1 MTAKEDINPAVLNWD
16 GPHGLPNYSKI
27 ADGDFATALLQGFT
41 ENLAEIAAIASNAE
55 TPTFENT
62 IDALERAGETLGR
75 AASLFFTKAGNHT
88 NDDIQALER
97 EFAPQF
103 ARHSGEIAKNRALF
117 ERVDALWEKRE
128 ELDLNAEQRQVL
140 KKTRRGFIRMGAAL
154 IGDDQTRLIAINERL
169 ASLGTQFGQNV
180 LKDEKD
186 WIMPLDES
194 DLDGIPADLKSI
206 MAGVAADRG
215 YEGQYAVTTSRSV
228 VVPFLASSKRRD
240 LRERAFAA
248 WTLRGENG
256 GETDNGAVIEETLRL
271 RAEKAKLLGFSNFA
285 ELKLDGTMAKTPGAV
300 MELLETVWEK
310 SRARALQEAEDV
322 RAVMRADG
330 VNETLYA
337 SDWRHYA
344 ERIRKERFDYSDEDT
359 KPYLK
364 LENIIEAA
372 FWVANKLFGLSF
384 KPVDGVDWLHRE
396 ARTWEVV
403 NPDDSHQALFVA
415 DYFARPSK
423 RSGAWMSAIQTQ
435 SKLKGETPI
444 ITNTMNFAK
453 PADGKPALIS
463 FEDARTLF
471 HEFGHA
477 LHGMLSDVTYPSV
490 SGTAVSRDFVEL
502 PSQLYEHWLTV
513 PDVLEKFAVH
523 FESGEPMPKELLD
536 KVLAAQTFN
545 AGFDTVEYTSSALV
559 DMIYHQEEKT
569 PADPLGFEAKTLGQ
583 LAMPDAM
590 VMRHRSPHF
599 LHIFSGDGYAAGY
612 YSYMWSEVLD
622 ADAFSAFK
630 ESGDPFNSDLAHKLR
645 ANILSTGGT
654 MEPEDA
660 YLGFRGKLPTPDA
673 MLKGR
678 GLI

>member
-1 MTAKEDINPAVLNWD
+1 MTANESINPAILNWT
-16 GPHGLPNYSKI
+16 GPKGLPNYSQI
-27 ADGDFATALLQGFT
+27 ADGDFAIALRQGFADNI
-41 ENLAEIAAIASNAE
+41 EEIKAIASNAD

-62 IDALERAGETLGR
+62 IDALEYAGETLSK
-75 AASLFFTKAGNHT
+75 AASLFFTKGGNHT

-97 EFAPQF
+97 EFAPEF
-103 ARHSGEIAKNRALF
+103 ARHSGEIAKNRELF
-117 ERVDALWEKRE
+117 ERIETLWEKRDQ
-128 ELDLNAEQRQVL
+128 LSLTPEQMQVL

-154 IGDDQTRLIAINERL
+154 VGEEQARLIAINERL
-169 ASLGTQFGQNV
+169 ASLGTQFSQNV
-180 LKDEKD
+180 LKDEGD
-186 WIMPLDES
+186 WIMPLDED
-194 DLDGIPADLKSI
+194 DLDGIPADLKST
-206 MAGVAADRG
+206 MAGVATERG
-215 YEGQYAVTTSRSV
+215 HDGQYAVTASRSV
-228 VVPFLASSKRRD
+228 VVPFLVSSKRRD
-240 LRERAFAA
+240 LREKAFAA
-248 WTLRGENG
+248 WTSRGDNG
-256 GETDNGAVIEETLRL
+256 GETDNGAIIEETLRL
-271 RAEKAKLLGFSNFA
+271 RAEKAKLLGFTTFA

-310 SRARALQEAEDV
+310 AQNRAIEEADDIRAL
-322 RAVMRADG
+322 MNADG
-330 VNETLYA
+330 INEPLQA

-364 LENIIEAA
+364 LENMIEAA
-372 FWVANKLFGLSF
+372 FWVAGRLFGLSF
-384 KPVDGVDWLHRE
+384 KRVAGVDWLHPE
-396 ARTWEVV
+396 ARTWEVL
-403 NPDDSHQALFVA
+403 NPDGSHQALFVA

-423 RSGAWMSAIQTQ
+423 RSGAWMSAIRTQ

-453 PADGKPALIS
+453 PADGEPALIS
-463 FEDARTLF
+463 FDDARTLF

-490 SGTAVSRDFVEL
+490 SGTSVSRDFVEL

-513 PDVLEKFAVH
+513 PEVLEKFAVH
-523 FESGEPMPKELLD
+523 FETGEPMPKELLD

-559 DMIYHQEEKT
+559 DMAYHRQEET
-569 PADPLGFEAKTLGQ
+569 PSDPLNFEAQTLKD

-622 ADAFSAFK
+622 ADAFSAFE
-630 ESGDPFNSDLAHKLR
+630 ESGDPFNAELAQKLR

-673 MLKGR
+673 MLEGR

>member
-1 MTAKEDINPAVLNWD
+1 MTANNSINPAILSWG
-16 GPHGLPNYSKI
+16 GPHGLPNYSEI
-27 ADGDFATALLQGFT
+27 ADADFAVALRQGFAD
-41 ENLAEIAAIASNAE
+41 NLAEIEAIASNSEA
-55 TPTFENT
+55 PTFENT
-62 IDALERAGETLGR
+62 IDALERAGETLSR

-97 EFAPQF
+97 EFAPEF

-117 ERVDALWEKRE
+117 ERIEALWGNRDN
-128 ELDLNAEQRQVL
+128 LGLSAEQQQVL
-140 KKTRRGFIRMGAAL
+140 KKTRRGFVRMGAAL
-154 IGDDQTRLIAINERL
+154 VGDEQERLIAINGRL
-169 ASLGTQFGQNV
+169 ASLGTQFSQNV
-180 LKDEKD
+180 LKDEGE
-186 WIMPLDES
+186 WILPLDEN
-194 DLDGIPADLKSI
+194 DLDGIPTDLKSA
-206 MAGVAADRG
+206 MAGVATERG
-215 YEGQYAVTTSRSV
+215 YEGQYAVTASRSI
-228 VVPFLASSKRRD
+228 VVPFLVSSKRRD
-240 LRERAFAA
+240 LREKAFAA
-248 WTLRGENG
+248 WTSRGDNG
-256 GETDNGAVIEETLRL
+256 GDTDNGAIVEETLQL
-271 RAEKAKLLGFSNFA
+271 RAEKAKLLGFSTFA
-285 ELKLDGTMAKTPGAV
+285 DLKLDGTMAKTPGAV
-300 MELLETVWEK
+300 MDLLETVWEK
-310 SRARALQEAEDV
+310 ARARALEEAEDI
-322 RAVMRADG
+322 RGLMNADG
-330 VNETLYA
+330 INEPLQA

-359 KPYLK
+359 KPFLK
-364 LENIIEAA
+364 LENMIDAA

-384 KPVDGVDWLHRE
+384 KPVEGVDWLHPD
-396 ARTWEVV
+396 ARTWEVI
-403 NPDDSHQALFVA
+403 NPDGTHQALFVA
-415 DYFARPSK
+415 DYFARASK
-423 RSGAWMSAIQTQ
+423 RSGAWMSAIRTQ

-453 PADGKPALIS
+453 PADGEPALIS

-513 PDVLEKFAVH
+513 PEVLAQFAVH
-523 FESGEPMPKELLD
+523 FETGEPMPKALLD

-559 DMIYHQEEKT
+559 DMAYHQQAQSPSEPLKFEEKT
-569 PADPLGFEAKTLGQ
+569 LEE

-599 LHIFSGDGYAAGY
+599 LHIFAGDGYAAGY

-622 ADAFSAFK
+622 ADAFEAFK
-630 ESGDPFNSDLAHKLR
+630 ETGDPFNSELAQKLR

-673 MLKGR
+673 MLEGR